1 MTGQATIGAWHRAK
15 FAPCPLDWLGLKL
28 AEEAGEVCRVLL
40 GLAGEPIRDGRV
52 HTDLP
57 DELADVAIVLYALAD
72 RAGFDLDQAVSD
84 RFAVVS
90 QRAFTGDQPSTGPP
104 P

>member
-1 MTGQATIGAWHRAK
+1 
-15 FAPCPLDWLGLKL
+15 
-28 AEEAGEVCRVLL
+28 
-40 GLAGEPIRDGRV
+40 
-52 HTDLP
+52 
-57 DELADVAIVLYALAD
+57 VAIVLYALAD